1 MLQADLEQMGL
12 ELGFTVKLQHE
23 NIFVA
28 TNQLRL
34 LIPTLAPSGSR

>member
-1 MLQADLEQMGL
+1 MQTDLEQMGR

-34 LIPTLAPSGSR
+34 SAQSPMSSL

>member
-1 MLQADLEQMGL
+1 MQADLEQMGQ

-34 LIPTLAPSGSR
+34 TQAQAATHALDC

>member
-1 MLQADLEQMGL
+1 MGQ
-12 ELGFTVKLQHE
+12 ELGFTVNLQHE

-34 LIPTLAPSGSR
+34 APALAARHAP

>member
-1 MLQADLEQMGL
+1 MMQADLEQMGQ

-34 LIPTLAPSGSR
+34 RIGVGEVER

>member
-1 MLQADLEQMGL
+1 MGE

-28 TNQLRL
+28 TNQLRVSYS
-34 LIPTLAPSGSR
+34 T

>member
-1 MLQADLEQMGL
+1 MQADLEHMGKD
-12 ELGFTVKLQHE
+12 LGFTVKLQHE

-34 LIPTLAPSGSR
+34 APSESQSTFA

>member
-1 MLQADLEQMGL
+1 
-12 ELGFTVKLQHE
+12 LGFTVKLQHE

-34 LIPTLAPSGSR
+34 THLAKG